1 MNEQRIA
8 VITDSGTDTPADFV
22 AAHDVRVIP
31 LRINYSD
38 GSSYE
43 NGVDIT
49 TEDVVRRFD
58 EEIPSTSLPSPMKI
72 RDTFEQARRD
82 GYVGAVVVTISSGL
96 SATNETMNM
105 VARQMEDFPVVVVDT
120 KSIGVAAGLVVMEAV
135 RQVEAGMPLDRIGS
149 VLGALSERTRVYFSV
164 QKLDFL
170 RKGGRISEA
179 VYRVGSVLNIKP
191 VLMCDEREGKYVIA
205 KKARGWQRAL
215 DAQVK
220 LLVENAARWGRRP
233 ARPPR
238 PPPRGHGSPGSLGAP
253 PRHWRQVYLAH
264 APSRAAKVFQTSRF
278 TRAEKDA
285 QAGILVVSDARSQAA
300 HPKISPFARV
310 NRDVRKSPLPRA
322 YSAAT
327 MCSTIPAQRSAEAR
341 SKVA

>member
-8 VITDSGTDTPADFV
+8 VITDSGTDTPAEFV
-22 AAHDVRVIP
+22 AAHDVRVVP

-49 TEDVVRRFD
+49 TEDVVSRFD
-58 EEIPSTSLPSPMKI
+58 EEIPTTSLPSPMKI
-72 RDTFEQARRD
+72 RDTFERARRD

-96 SATNETMNM
+96 SATYETMCM
-105 VARQMEDFPVVVVDT
+105 VARQMDDFPVVVVDT

-170 RKGGRISEA
+170 HKGGRISEA

-205 KKARGWQRAL
+205 KKSRGWARAL
-215 DAQVK
+215 DTQIK
-220 LLVENAARWGRRP
+220 LLEENAGRWGRVRLAVCTYDP
-233 ARPPR
+233 
-238 PPPRGHGSPGSLGAP
+238 SL
-253 PRHWRQVYLAH
+253 RD
-264 APSRAAKVFQTSRF
+264 
-278 TRAEKDA
+278 E
-285 QAGILVVSDARSQAA
+285 LV
-300 HPKISPFARV
+300 ARV
-310 NRDVRKSPLPRA
+310 RERVGAVAEVVELVSCGI
-322 YSAAT
+322 SADLLVHTGPTLVGMAV
-327 MCSTIPAQRSAEAR
+327 QG
-341 SKVA
+341 V

>member
-8 VITDSGTDTPADFV
+8 VITDSGTDTPAEFV
-22 AAHDVRVIP
+22 AAHDVRVVP

-49 TEDVVRRFD
+49 TEDVVSRFD
-58 EEIPSTSLPSPMKI
+58 EEIPTTSLPSPMKI
-72 RDTFEQARRD
+72 RDTFERARRD

-96 SATNETMNM
+96 SATYETMCM
-105 VARQMEDFPVVVVDT
+105 VARQMDDFPVVVVDT

-205 KKARGWQRAL
+205 KKSRGWARAL
-215 DAQVK
+215 DTQIK
-220 LLVENAARWGRRP
+220 LLEENAGRWGRVRLAVCTYDP
-233 ARPPR
+233 
-238 PPPRGHGSPGSLGAP
+238 SL
-253 PRHWRQVYLAH
+253 RD
-264 APSRAAKVFQTSRF
+264 
-278 TRAEKDA
+278 E
-285 QAGILVVSDARSQAA
+285 LV
-300 HPKISPFARV
+300 ARV
-310 NRDVRKSPLPRA
+310 RERVGAVAEVVELVSCGI
-322 YSAAT
+322 SADLLVHTGPTLVGMAV
-327 MCSTIPAQRSAEAR
+327 QG
-341 SKVA
+341 V

>member
-58 EEIPSTSLPSPMKI
+58 EEVPSTSLPSPMKI

-179 VYRVGSVLNIKP
+179 VYRVGSILNIKP

-205 KKARGWQRAL
+205 KKARGWSRAL
-215 DAQVK
+215 DAQVR
-220 LLVENAARWGRRP
+220 LVVENARQWGRVHLAVCTYDP
-233 ARPPR
+233 ALRD
-238 PPPRGHGSPGSLGAP
+238 
-253 PRHWRQVYLAH
+253 
-264 APSRAAKVFQTSRF
+264 
-278 TRAEKDA
+278 E
-285 QAGILVVSDARSQAA
+285 LV
-300 HPKISPFARV
+300 ARV
-310 NRDVRKSPLPRA
+310 REHV
-322 YSAAT
+322 SAVAEIVELVS
-327 MCSTIPAQRSAEAR
+327 CGISADLLVHTGPTLVGMA
-341 SKVA
+341 VQGI

>member
-49 TEDVVRRFD
+49 AEDVVRRFD

-215 DAQVK
+215 DTQVK
-220 LLVENAARWGRRP
+220 LLVENAARWGRVRLAVCTFDP
-233 ARPPR
+233 VL
-238 PPPRGHGSPGSLGAP
+238 RGELVERVRERVGA
-253 PRHWRQVYLAH
+253 V
-264 APSRAAKVFQTSRF
+264 
-278 TRAEKDA
+278 AEIVEFVSC
-285 QAGILVVSDARSQAA
+285 GISADLLVHTGPTLVGMAVQG
-300 HPKISPFARV
+300 V
-310 NRDVRKSPLPRA
+310 
-322 YSAAT
+322 
-327 MCSTIPAQRSAEAR
+327 
-341 SKVA
+341 

>member
-1 MNEQRIA
+1 
-8 VITDSGTDTPADFV
+8 TPADFV

-164 QKLDFL
+164 Q
-170 RKGGRISEA
+170 
-179 VYRVGSVLNIKP
+179 
-191 VLMCDEREGKYVIA
+191 
-205 KKARGWQRAL
+205 
-215 DAQVK
+215 
-220 LLVENAARWGRRP
+220 
-233 ARPPR
+233 
-238 PPPRGHGSPGSLGAP
+238 
-253 PRHWRQVYLAH
+253 
-264 APSRAAKVFQTSRF
+264 
-278 TRAEKDA
+278 
-285 QAGILVVSDARSQAA
+285 
-300 HPKISPFARV
+300 
-310 NRDVRKSPLPRA
+310 
-322 YSAAT
+322 
-327 MCSTIPAQRSAEAR
+327 
-341 SKVA
+341 